1 MAHNFAYQM
10 CVGLFA
16 LKASSGT
23 KVTELPDEF
32 KDYEWDISSSIIPA
46 TYDFTN
52 IQIGN
57 AQIETLENPTITALS
72 KAKRFDSGA
81 VTPPTVSFATILS
94 ADADTIVETL
104 NALGQTVPDCFK
116 CLLCVGKYAS
126 TSSGVRSYDIIHEA
140 ACLLTQDGSR
150 GGEALQRIAGD
161 LQFQECHLPV
171 IGSTNSKAKLTW
183 TESTGAIAYVHNN
196 P

>member
-1 MAHNFAYQM
+1 MAQNFAYQA
-10 CVGLFA
+10 CVGLFP

-32 KDYEWDISSSIIPA
+32 ANYEWDLSASIIPI

-57 AQIETLENPTITALS
+57 ATVETLDNATITALS

-81 VTPPTVSFATILS
+81 VTPPPVTFATILPLDS
-94 ADADTIVETL
+94 AAIVDTL
-104 NALGQTVPDCFK
+104 NALGQTVRDPFK
-116 CLLCVGKYAS
+116 CLLCVGEYVS
-126 TSSGVRSYDIIHEA
+126 TSNGVRTYDIIHEA
-140 ACLLTQDGSR
+140 CCVLTQDGSR
-150 GGEALQRIAGD
+150 GGEALQRITGD

-171 IGSTNSKAKLTW
+171 LEAANTKATLTW
-183 TESTGAIAYVHNN
+183 TEATGAIAYVHNV
-196 P
+196 